1 MLRDRLVRWWTKWG
15 TVIQAAVFAVG
26 FYALMVGKH
35 NAFHTFALDLGKF
48 DQAIWNTLHGR
59 FLFSTLQNRS
69 ILANHFSPY
78 MAVLSP
84 LFLLWSD
91 VRALFAVHVLGLAV
105 AGLLLAEI
113 VRREH
118 PGLAPWFSLAF
129 YLNPALHEVTLTEV
143 RRVTFAVPY
152 LALACYALYTRRRV
166 WMAVGLGVALLCK
179 ENIAVVVFAVG
190 MYLLLFERDWRWG
203 SVLTGVGAA
212 WAIVVTFWVV
222 AAFRAAAGE
231 QSVYPQLNY
240 FGLSGDSYRKVLANL
255 AADPFAPLRQAF
267 DAAGLRALWRVLM
280 PVGLVLSFLAPD
292 WALIFL
298 PSIGYMLM
306 SSAPGMHRLE
316 NWYMASVLP
325 ALFAATGVGLTR
337 LSPRRAQWATVSLV
351 ACSLA
356 GYAWFSHAP
365 LGARYEP
372 ALYHVTDHERLAS
385 IAIGIV
391 PNGATVA
398 AQDPYVPHL
407 SHREHIYLYPWI
419 SIDRE
424 RIEYIVLDR
433 KLNPYPLQPHQ
444 MAQEI
449 DNLVADT
456 TYTIEFEA
464 DGIYVFHRRGAPLPA
479 LPVGQVAES
488 AIRLDRIEIAV
499 LDERGIYQ
507 PATEVP
513 IEVAQGAQVRLAL
526 YWEAL
531 QTPPGERTVSV
542 RIAPTEGGQRI
553 AAPLAAIHDSLP
565 GGGNKPTSWWRPGW
579 QIRDVHYVVV
589 SPDARLGEAS
599 LDVVLY
605 DSVTGD
611 IVQFEG
617 QGDILAV
624 GAMRI
629 VASPQGG

>member
-1 MLRDRLVRWWTKWG
+1 
-15 TVIQAAVFAVG
+15 
-26 FYALMVGKH
+26 
-35 NAFHTFALDLGKF
+35 
-48 DQAIWNTLHGR
+48 
-59 FLFSTLQNRS
+59 
-69 ILANHFSPY
+69 
-78 MAVLSP
+78 
-84 LFLLWSD
+84 
-91 VRALFAVHVLGLAV
+91 
-105 AGLLLAEI
+105 
-113 VRREH
+113 
-118 PGLAPWFSLAF
+118 
-129 YLNPALHEVTLTEV
+129 
-143 RRVTFAVPY
+143 
-152 LALACYALYTRRRV
+152 
-166 WMAVGLGVALLCK
+166 
-179 ENIAVVVFAVG
+179 
-190 MYLLLFERDWRWG
+190 
-203 SVLTGVGAA
+203 
-212 WAIVVTFWVV
+212 
-222 AAFRAAAGE
+222 
-231 QSVYPQLNY
+231 
-240 FGLSGDSYRKVLANL
+240 
-255 AADPFAPLRQAF
+255 
-267 DAAGLRALWRVLM
+267 
-280 PVGLVLSFLAPD
+280 
-292 WALIFL
+292 
-298 PSIGYMLM
+298 
-306 SSAPGMHRLE
+306 
-316 NWYMASVLP
+316 
-325 ALFAATGVGLTR
+325 
-337 LSPRRAQWATVSLV
+337 
-351 ACSLA
+351 
-356 GYAWFSHAP
+356 
-365 LGARYEP
+365 
-372 ALYHVTDHERLAS
+372 
-385 IAIGIV
+385 
-391 PNGATVA
+391 
-398 AQDPYVPHL
+398 
-407 SHREHIYLYPWI
+407 
-419 SIDRE
+419 
-424 RIEYIVLDR
+424 VLDR

-479 LPVGQVAES
+479 LAVGQVAES